1 MPIES
6 WTKYVCTFL
15 PTGHLFFYD
24 LTPPLTQP
32 MNQCCSL
39 ARGGRE
45 IRLQHCIFL
54 FRGGGGWGRG
64 IWQHACSCQ
73 ANSHCTGFFTVS
85 DPVKN
90 ILFTGFEIF
99 YPVTRNIVCT
109 EDCCN
114 VNKWQWTCKGQN
126 FFVINII
133 VGASH
138 LFPLCRY
145 YIVLQWFNFNNK
157 NFKLNLMI
165 KLIVQYICT
174 LERQLGCT
182 PG

>member
-1 MPIES
+1 MFVLSYPQDTYPS
-6 WTKYVCTFL
+6 MTRPL
-15 PTGHLFFYD
+15 PSLNQWINVVHLHAEGEKSDFNIVFF
-24 LTPPLTQP
+24 
-32 MNQCCSL
+32 CC
-39 ARGGRE
+39 
-45 IRLQHCIFL
+45 
-54 FRGGGGWGRG
+54 GGGGAGWG
-64 IWQHACSCQ
+64 ICQHACSCQ

-165 KLIVQYICT
+165 KLIV
-174 LERQLGCT
+174 E
-182 PG
+182 